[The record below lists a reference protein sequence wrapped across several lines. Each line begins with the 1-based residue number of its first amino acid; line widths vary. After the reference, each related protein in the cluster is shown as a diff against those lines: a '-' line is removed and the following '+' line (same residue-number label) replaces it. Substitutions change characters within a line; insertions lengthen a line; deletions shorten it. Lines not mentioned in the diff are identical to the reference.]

1 MQLCYSPRN
10 RVYCVYGIGFTA
22 EKYEEE
28 VFYND
33 DASLYGDQL
42 ETAAIPAC
50 NRNPLTKAEYG
61 GGWVVST
68 MIIQTSEGTLNI
80 FFVCCKKCDE
90 FKTSKEGIRLRL
102 KNMFTAYSYLNFKKI
117 YEVFKTNDKL
127 RELLYAERY
136 LLVIDDK
143 GASSRVIDL
152 PTCLS
157 DGFHLV
163 SLLKL

>member
-10 RVYCVYGIGFTA
+10 RVYCIYGIGFTA

-33 DASLYGDQL
+33 DASPYGDQL
-42 ETAAIPAC
+42 ETAATPAC
-50 NRNPLTKAEYG
+50 SGNPLTKAEYG
-61 GGWVVST
+61 GGW
-68 MIIQTSEGTLNI
+68 IQTSKGTFNI

-90 FKTSKEGIRLRL
+90 FNTSTERTRLRL

-117 YEVFKTNDKL
+117 YEVFQTNDKM

-143 GASSRVIDL
+143 ESNSRVIDL

-157 DGFHLV
+157 DGFRLV